1 MDLKNILEKYRQD
14 VENDKSNE
22 DNSLPK
28 ESLIQLNEGDRAAY
42 EKRLKELRNS
52 ELSMENQY
60 KQAMNK
66 IQNYTEK
73 EMDEEGLSR
82 VAEVSKIEVK
92 RVYCPKCGKELVN
105 EYPPMFNPF
114 THEKQCIHECEC
126 GMKYNLEY
134 SYPRIIFLDEDGVEI
149 MAHCE

>member
-66 IQNYTEK
+66 IQK
-73 EMDEEGLSR
+73 G
-82 VAEVSKIEVK
+82 
-92 RVYCPKCGKELVN
+92 
-105 EYPPMFNPF
+105 
-114 THEKQCIHECEC
+114 
-126 GMKYNLEY
+126 
-134 SYPRIIFLDEDGVEI
+134 
-149 MAHCE
+149 